1 MQETYDFYTIIVIFT
16 FLGVLIG
23 ISFLINKKKDFIK
36 SHLNSNNFIKVL
48 SSSLIGGGNK
58 IILFEVYNKKYFVL
72 INKNNFSNITPT
84 DVKAYNYDA
93 NNQMVT
99 KNENSIK

>member
-16 FLGVLIG
+16 FLGILIG

-36 SHLNSNNFIKVL
+36 SRLNSNNFIKIL

-58 IILFEVYNKKYFVL
+58 IVLFEVYDKKYFVL
-72 INKNNFSNITPT
+72 INKNNISNITPT
-84 DVKAYNYDA
+84 DLKAYNFEA

-99 KNENSIK
+99 KNENSK